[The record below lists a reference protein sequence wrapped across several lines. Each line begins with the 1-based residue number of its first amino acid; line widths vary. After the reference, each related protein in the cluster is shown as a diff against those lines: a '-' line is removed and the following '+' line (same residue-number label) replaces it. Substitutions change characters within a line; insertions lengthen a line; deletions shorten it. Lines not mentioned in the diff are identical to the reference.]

1 MEGPARATLPCPC
14 YRHVGENG
22 GRDHEEDSCNVCRSH
37 GIHHLHGGCDRR
49 YGHRL
54 MPALR
59 FEMSSLPGP
68 SAHQAMAWRLAQR
81 QMTMNAE
88 RFERN
93 REARQALAL
102 SVAGAIV
109 VIIFWNLTTLFFY

>member
-1 MEGPARATLPCPC
+1 MPTLRFAEMASLPCPAA
-14 YRHVGENG
+14 REPV
-22 GRDHEEDSCNVCRSH
+22 
-37 GIHHLHGGCDRR
+37 
-49 YGHRL
+49 
-54 MPALR
+54 
-59 FEMSSLPGP
+59 
-68 SAHQAMAWRLAQR
+68 AWRLAQR

-109 VIIFWNLTTLFFY
+109 VMIFWNLTTLFFY

>member
-1 MEGPARATLPCPC
+1 MEEPARATLPCRC

-22 GRDHEEDSCNVCRSH
+22 GRDHEEDSCNVCRGH

-54 MPALR
+54 MPTLR
-59 FEMSSLPGP
+59 FEMASLPGP
-68 SAHQAMAWRLAQR
+68 SAHHAMAWRLAQR

>member
-1 MEGPARATLPCPC
+1 
-14 YRHVGENG
+14 
-22 GRDHEEDSCNVCRSH
+22 
-37 GIHHLHGGCDRR
+37 
-49 YGHRL
+49 
-54 MPALR
+54 
-59 FEMSSLPGP
+59 
-68 SAHQAMAWRLAQR
+68 
-81 QMTMNAE
+81 MTMNAE